1 MWPLILLLPPVSHA
15 LDPNFRRTC
24 AKGTAPLV
32 SVAIVPPLDTA
43 AKLFAAYPCAMFV
56 TVAVETGA
64 VIVADEAPPDLMLT
78 LKLKAAIMYCVLS
91 KVSPVP

>member
-64 VIVADEAPPDLMLT
+64 VIVADEAPPDLMLILLLEPT
-78 LKLKAAIMYCVLS
+78 LMY
-91 KVSPVP
+91 